1 MAIIADCYINIL
13 VCLNVNIFNMLTFNY
28 ARHIGL
34 GKENQ
39 SEI

>member
-1 MAIIADCYINIL
+1 MADCYINIL
-13 VCLNVNIFNMLTFNY
+13 VCLNVNVFNTLTFNY

-34 GKENQ
+34 GEKNK